1 MNNPTINISHIQN
14 RIYTIRGVQVMLDED
29 LAEIY
34 QVQTKV
40 FNQAVK
46 RNSNRFPENFRF
58 QLTDKE
64 WEYLRSQIV
73 TLNSSN
79 PLRSQNVTLES
90 QRGKHRK
97 YLPYAFTE
105 QGVAMLS
112 AVLRSD
118 TAVNISIQIMQAF
131 VEMKKFIANNALLFQ
146 RLENVELKQME
157 TDRKVLQLF
166 SAIQEK
172 SVKPKQGIFFEGQVF
187 DAYSFAADLIRTAEK
202 SIVLIDN
209 YIDDTVLTLFTKR
222 KQGVA
227 LTIFTKQI
235 TKQMALDLKKHNE
248 QYEPIEMKEFA
259 DAHDRFLIID
269 EKTVYHFGA
278 SLKDL
283 GKKWFA
289 FSKFD
294 KEAVN
299 LLNKLNR

>member
-1 MNNPTINISHIQN
+1 MNNPDINISHIQN

-34 QVQTKV
+34 QVPTKV

-46 RNSNRFPENFRF
+46 RNSNRFPEDFRF
-58 QLTDKE
+58 QLTDEE

-79 PLRSQNVTLES
+79 SLRSQNVTIES

-289 FSKFD
+289 FSKFE